1 MNAFLEMDVLIEN
14 KFAVVIKVLPSLPIR
29 RHQSQVFLLGNC
41 FKFDNIVNVKLFH
54 VLAEKMESSP
64 IHSTKQ
70 NQPDIKH
77 GKETMLKNE
86 NAKKK

>member
-14 KFAVVIKVLPSLPIR
+14 KFAIVIKVLPSLPIR

-64 IHSTKQ
+64 IHSTA
-70 NQPDIKH
+70 PTAWILDWGLH
-77 GKETMLKNE
+77 
-86 NAKKK
+86 